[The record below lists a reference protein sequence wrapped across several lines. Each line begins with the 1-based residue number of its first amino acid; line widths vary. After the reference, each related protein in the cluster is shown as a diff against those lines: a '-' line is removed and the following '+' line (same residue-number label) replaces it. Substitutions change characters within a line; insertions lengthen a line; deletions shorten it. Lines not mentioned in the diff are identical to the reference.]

1 MRTCPTP
8 RANRRRRPG
17 LHLEQ
22 LEARELPAITIQ
34 IDYSYD
40 TSGFFTNNPAA
51 RAVMQQVA
59 TQLGNTLSANLAAI
73 SPSGSNT
80 WSETFYNPATGAQV
94 SVANPTV
101 GANTITVYVGARPI
115 SGTEAGGGG
124 PGGYS
129 LSGSSAWIST
139 VQTRGHSGFST
150 WGGSIAFDSTENW
163 FFGTTTAGLNS
174 SQVDFMSAA
183 THELGH
189 VLGIG
194 TSAQW
199 TGLSQNGYFVGSSAE
214 GVYGG
219 PVPLS
224 TDGAHWAD
232 GILINGQRT
241 VMDPILPR
249 GTRVAWSP
257 LDAAGLRDL
266 GWNTTTSTA
275 QTSPAPSPPPPAAVT
290 TTTTDPAQAVA
301 FTGGTNGALLIYRMS
316 GGTLVATGQQFT
328 PFPGYRGELRVVSG
342 DFNGDGVTDY
352 AVSTGAGPQA
362 TIAILSGADGH
373 YIVPPTALFPGYAG
387 GLYLAAADIDGNGRD
402 QLVVA
407 AGINAPPYVAIY
419 QVSGSAL
426 QIQYAFFAFNAPDWQ
441 GGIRIAAGDLNGDGY
456 ADVVVTTASQVAA
469 VATYSGAALARGSA
483 ALLTPIAFPVPGLA
497 VGLNVAIGDLN
508 GDGHNDLVLS
518 LERGGSAIAA
528 VWSGAVLSAN
538 PTVPVSQLPMAAL
551 ILALPANG
559 GGGRLAMSDL
569 NGDGRD
575 ELIVTD
581 GGPQGRLAR
590 AFTYDQ
596 LLAGGAGAAYLVP
609 LGSTPTVNGL
619 YVG

>member
-8 RANRRRRPG
+8 RASRRNRPG
-17 LHLEQ
+17 LHLER

-40 TSGFFTNNPAA
+40 TSGFFNNSAA

-80 WSETFYNPATGAQV
+80 WSETFYNPSTGSQV

-101 GANTITVYVGARPI
+101 AANTIVVYVGARPI
-115 SGTEAGGGG
+115 NGTEAGGGG

-129 LSGSSAWIST
+129 LSGSSGWIST
-139 VQTRGHSGFST
+139 VETRGHSGFST

-174 SQVDFMSAA
+174 NTVDFMTAA

-199 TGLSQNGYFVGSSAE
+199 TSLSQNGYFVGSNAE
-214 GVYGG
+214 AVYGG

-249 GTRVAWSP
+249 GTRVAWSS

-266 GWNTTTSTA
+266 GWNTATSSA
-275 QTSPAPSPPPPAAVT
+275 QTSTTPSSPPPPAAVNT
-290 TTTTDPAQAVA
+290 TSTAQSIV
-301 FTGGTNGALLIYRMS
+301 FTGGTNGALVIYRMS
-316 GGTLVATGQQFT
+316 GSSLVATGQFV
-328 PFPGYRGELRVVSG
+328 PFPGYQGELRVVSG

-352 AVSTGAGPQA
+352 AVSTGTGPQA
-362 TIAILSGADGH
+362 TIAILSGVDGH
-373 YIVPPTALFPGYAG
+373 YIVPPTVLFPGYTG
-387 GLYLAAADIDGNGRD
+387 GLYLAAADIDGNGYD

-407 AGINAPPYVAIY
+407 AGANAPPYVGIY
-419 QVSGSAL
+419 QVNGSAL
-426 QIQYAFFAFNAPDWQ
+426 QIQFAFFAFGAPGWQ
-441 GGIRIAAGDLNGDGY
+441 GGIRVAAGDLNGDGY

-469 VATYSGAALARGSA
+469 VAEYSGAALARGSA
-483 ALLTPIAFPVPGLA
+483 TLLTPIYFPVPGLN

-508 GDGHNDLVLS
+508 GDGHDDLILS
-518 LERGGSAIAA
+518 LGTGGSAVVA

-538 PTVPVSQLPMAAL
+538 PTTPASQLPMAAL
-551 ILALPANG
+551 FLALPANS
-559 GGGRLAMSDL
+559 GGGRVAVSDL

-581 GGPQGRLAR
+581 GSRNGQLAR
-590 AFTYDQ
+590 VFTFDQ
-596 LLAGGAGAAYLVP
+596 ILAGGAGGQYLVP
-609 LGSTPTVNGL
+609 LGSMPTVNGL
-619 YVG
+619 NAG